1 MSNTPQCMYPC
12 SLRDGGLKRA
22 KVNNAFKEE
31 LQKLYSKVLVG
42 DHEDQSE
49 RMETQKKKR
58 FNHKTM
64 RTQ

>member
-1 MSNTPQCMYPC
+1 MYPC

-22 KVNNAFKEE
+22 KVNNAFKEG

-49 RMETQKKKR
+49 RMETQKKKDSTTR
-58 FNHKTM
+58 
-64 RTQ
+64 Q

>member
-42 DHEDQSE
+42 DHKDQSE
-49 RMETQKKKR
+49 RMETQKKKKDSTTR
-58 FNHKTM
+58 
-64 RTQ
+64 Q